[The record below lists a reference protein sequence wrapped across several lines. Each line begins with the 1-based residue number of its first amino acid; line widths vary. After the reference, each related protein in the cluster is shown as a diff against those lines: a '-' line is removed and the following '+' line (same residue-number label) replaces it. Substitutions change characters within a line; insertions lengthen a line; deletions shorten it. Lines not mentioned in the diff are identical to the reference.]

1 MKKLRTLIRYE
12 CELSWKYIWVFY
24 LALVIVVPAVYGLI
38 YLLTHNTGGI
48 SCLEMNSMILVG
60 VVGILQMNE
69 DFRMLMQNGFT
80 RAYIFSATVA
90 QFAFISGLM
99 SLIDTAAGIIL
110 RRLLSGLF
118 DYNTIFGSLY
128 GYGHPAV
135 LGWLWLFLVYLL
147 ISSLG
152 FFFALVI
159 NRVPKKLSVF
169 AGTIL
174 AALLMLGIP
183 FLFVAVSAPWE
194 AVGHS
199 ILRFAVRC
207 FGFMDD
213 GTVRLTNPIIL
224 LLLCIGILSA
234 GSYLIIRRTE
244 LIAVRKSALT
254 LN

>member
-1 MKKLRTLIRYE
+1 MKKMRILIRYE
-12 CELSWKYIWVFY
+12 CELSWKYIWIFY
-24 LALVIVVPAVYGLI
+24 LAIAIVFPTVYGLL
-38 YLLTHNTGGI
+38 YLLTHETGRI
-48 SCLEMNSMILVG
+48 NCLEMNTMIF
-60 VVGILQMNE
+60 VGIVGMMQINE

-80 RAYIFSATVA
+80 RAYIFSATAA

-99 SLIDTAAGIIL
+99 SLIDTAAGMVL
-110 RRLLSGLF
+110 RGLLSGLL
-118 DYNTIFGSLY
+118 DYETIFESLY

-135 LGWLWLFLVYLL
+135 LRWLWLFLVYLL

-169 AGTIL
+169 AVTIL
-174 AALLMLGIP
+174 AALFLLGIP
-183 FLFVAVSAPWE
+183 FLFAAVSAPWK

-199 ILRFAVRC
+199 ILSFAVRC

-213 GTVRLTNPIIL
+213 GTVRLTNPIFL

-244 LIAVRKSALT
+244 LSAVRRSALT